1 MAKEG
6 RIEREAIQRDMRGE
20 GEQRLRE
27 VENSYDLGSVELHQ
41 WKVLKSGE
49 FSFKVDWKMNS
60 QCHRF

>member
-27 VENSYDLGSVELHQ
+27 AENSYDLGSVELHQ

-49 FSFKVDWKMNS
+49 FSFKVD
-60 QCHRF
+60 

>member
-27 VENSYDLGSVELHQ
+27 VENSYDLGSVEPHQ
-41 WKVLKSGE
+41 WKVMKSGE
-49 FSFKVDWKMNS
+49 FSFKVD
-60 QCHRF
+60 